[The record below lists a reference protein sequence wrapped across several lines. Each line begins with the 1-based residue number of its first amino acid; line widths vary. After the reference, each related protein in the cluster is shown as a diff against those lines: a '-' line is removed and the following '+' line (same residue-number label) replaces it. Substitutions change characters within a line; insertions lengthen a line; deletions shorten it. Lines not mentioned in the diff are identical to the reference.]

1 MLYRVHEV
9 RVVSEDF
16 KLKFN
21 SYCLKADG
29 NSMVIAS
36 GGPNIQD
43 LVRNFS
49 MSRVFFPSLISESV
63 GLPKDF
69 SSANIPSKSSLI

>member
-49 MSRVFFPSLISESV
+49 EEAREYLEHYRKRMFKMS
-63 GLPKDF
+63 
-69 SSANIPSKSSLI
+69 